1 MKVTLPLS
9 PLDLHPVLRGMC
21 LIIVFLEAA
30 FIAAEVF
37 GVSIRSEAIKAL
49 EFTLNW
55 RNEPWRIVSH
65 VFVHGDAWHMILNI
79 IPMLLFGDALAL
91 IRGMGETAFIVLIS
105 ILAGVAGFVSIGTYP
120 AMIGASA
127 ISFGLAAACL
137 IHWASLTL
145 AHRLVAVA
153 LAAMVAPSIFWWTGI
168 AWEAHVAA
176 VVFGGATSVLLC
188 KLQPPEY

>member
-21 LIIVFLEAA
+21 HFIMLMEAA

-37 GVSIRSEAIKAL
+37 GVSIRPEAIKAL
-49 EFTLNW
+49 GFTLNW
-55 RNEPWRIVSH
+55 QNEPWRVMSH
-65 VFVHGDAWHMILNI
+65 VLVHGDPWHMVLNI

-91 IRGMGETAFIVLIS
+91 IRGMGETTIIILIS
-105 ILAGVAGFVSIGTYP
+105 ILAGVTGFVVFGLYP

-137 IHWASLTL
+137 VHWSSLTI
-145 AHRLVAVA
+145 AHRLMAVA
-153 LAAMVAPSIFWWTGI
+153 LVATILPSIFWWTGI
-168 AWEAHVAA
+168 AWEAHVVAA
-176 VVFGGATSVLLC
+176 AFGAGSSILLR
-188 KLQPPEY
+188 KLSP